1 MAHLATTRW
10 IGNNS
15 LRSSTRRWGT
25 TSSPRDPMGYW
36 RWTNTGV
43 LDGWA
48 DRKSVRECDVLYD
61 AMWGAQTN
69 AEDDVPGEPVSLGWL
84 GNHRVISTP
93 VADVLLHDH

>member
-1 MAHLATTRW
+1 
-10 IGNNS
+10 
-15 LRSSTRRWGT
+15 
-25 TSSPRDPMGYW
+25 MGYW

-69 AEDDVPGEPVSLGWL
+69 AEDDVPGEPVSLGWP

-93 VADVLLHDH
+93 VADVYFTIIEGEETPGRGFLFLVAIEDLD